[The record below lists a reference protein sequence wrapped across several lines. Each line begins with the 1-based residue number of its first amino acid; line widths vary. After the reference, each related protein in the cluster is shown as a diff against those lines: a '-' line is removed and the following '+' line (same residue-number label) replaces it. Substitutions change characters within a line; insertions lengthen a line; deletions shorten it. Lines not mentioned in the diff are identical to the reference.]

1 MKRTRKK
8 ESNSSTASSRNRKG
22 RKSGASLNKSSIK
35 KRSLIKGAD
44 KSTKKKTSVSRDRI
58 PKQRTQ
64 KTVKR
69 RSPKRSPIVRASR
82 KSVIHKTKS
91 NSRPH
96 RGSSRKQTSTRGA
109 NKKIIRVLGH
119 GQYSVDAETLRKLN
133 VIDNSIVKRFEKE
146 NLTDE
151 EFKMKIEQL
160 GQIVTKKG
168 RLLDPKMIVSS
179 DIILPGVDLTIEEAS
194 KIFRGEGII
203 SGLD

>member
-8 ESNSSTASSRNRKG
+8 ESRSSTASSHTRKG

-35 KRSLIKGAD
+35 KRSLIKGAG
-44 KSTKKKTSVSRDRI
+44 STKKKTSVSRDRI

-64 KTVKR
+64 KTVKG

-82 KSVIHKTKS
+82 KSVIHKMKS

-133 VIDNSIVKRFEKE
+133 VIDNSIVRRFEKE